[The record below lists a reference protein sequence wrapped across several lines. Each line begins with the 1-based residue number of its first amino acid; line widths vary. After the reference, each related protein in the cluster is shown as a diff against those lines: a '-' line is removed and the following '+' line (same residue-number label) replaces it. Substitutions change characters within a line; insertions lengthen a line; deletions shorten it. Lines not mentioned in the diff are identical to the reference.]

1 MINVI
6 WSISFHTSKKIK
18 WFFYP
23 LCAKCLNFFSLLLAL
38 TFCCFHSL
46 SKFLLCSLKLNGN
59 SLFCCSPFLWL
70 ILFELAWCT
79 DLLFMKVSN
88 HTTESYWSEG
98 RVVVMVKEI
107 NHCCLTFYR
116 REQSQTR
123 SNLLNNTGETNSV
136 IARAEANNI
145 CLIRHFPVS
154 GEMQYKEPCF
164 WSIEEMS
171 MVKNIKV
178 NLTLTGWENNFTN
191 VCLPQYYQALG
202 QTPQ

>member
-1 MINVI
+1 MEI
-6 WSISFHTSKKIK
+6 H
-18 WFFYP
+18 FF
-23 LCAKCLNFFSLLLAL
+23 F
-38 TFCCFHSL
+38 
-46 SKFLLCSLKLNGN
+46 
-59 SLFCCSPFLWL
+59 FCCSSFLWL

-154 GEMQYKEPCF
+154 GETQYKEPCF
-164 WSIEEMS
+164 WSVEEMS

-178 NLTLTGWENNFTN
+178 NLTLTGWEEQFHKHKFAT
-191 VCLPQYYQALG
+191 VLSSFGADSTIISTITCEYLHRHLPW
-202 QTPQ
+202 